1 METSYHT
8 IIGGKGL
15 TLVRAGSLSPPPL
28 HTEAPSSPVGLPP
41 GLQFLPAVLLERG
54 VVIFPGDLRCGR
66 SGAGEEGRES
76 PLTPGLSHSP
86 LHLIHPLPGPL
97 PAEGWLLPL

>member
-1 METSYHT
+1 MFGKDRGPNGDT
-8 IIGGKGL
+8 ITGGKGL
-15 TLVRAGSLSPPPL
+15 TLVRAGNLSPPPL

-41 GLQFLPAVLLERG
+41 GLQLLPALLLESG

-76 PLTPGLSHSP
+76 PLPLASATPPS
-86 LHLIHPLPGPL
+86 I
-97 PAEGWLLPL
+97 